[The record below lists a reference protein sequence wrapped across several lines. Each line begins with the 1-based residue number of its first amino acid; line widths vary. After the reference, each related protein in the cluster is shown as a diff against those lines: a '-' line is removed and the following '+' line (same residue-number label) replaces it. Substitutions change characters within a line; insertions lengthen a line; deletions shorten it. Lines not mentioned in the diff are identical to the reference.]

1 MDERYEALCEIGD
14 LVLNAGRSDLVETYY
29 ELLCE
34 HYPADILTALA
45 LELTEEDLSS
55 EEESD
60 EEPGMLAGVVD
71 IEPEPA
77 QPEPPL
83 KEMGEEAHQYCGEE
97 DDKLEDLEH
106 DYGSDCS
113 SVAYSSEEELVEEEI
128 IVKKD
133 ENGFLSLA

>member
-60 EEPGMLAGVVD
+60 EEPGIVAQ
-71 IEPEPA
+71 PE
-77 QPEPPL
+77 PEPPL
-83 KEMGEEAHQYCGEE
+83 KEMGEEVQCEE

>member
-60 EEPGMLAGVVD
+60 EEPGSISVVAQ
-71 IEPEPA
+71 PE
-77 QPEPPL
+77 PEPPL
-83 KEMGEEAHQYCGEE
+83 KEMGEEVHQYCGEE

>member
-60 EEPGMLAGVVD
+60 EEPGSISVVAQ
-71 IEPEPA
+71 PE
-77 QPEPPL
+77 PEPPL